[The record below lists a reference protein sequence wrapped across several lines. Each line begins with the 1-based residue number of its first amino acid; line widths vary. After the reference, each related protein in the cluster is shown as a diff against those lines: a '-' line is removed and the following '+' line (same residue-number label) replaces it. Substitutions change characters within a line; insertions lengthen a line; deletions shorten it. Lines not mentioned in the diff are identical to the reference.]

1 MIGTIVNTCTIVA
14 GTVLGAML
22 HRGIKE
28 KYKTVL
34 YDGLGLVSLAIGLN
48 AVVRNFP
55 KSEYPVL
62 FIVAM
67 ALGGVVGTWLDI
79 DGRFKRLVNGPLLTS
94 SRRGGTSEVKKAE
107 VLSDN
112 KGTNEPE
119 TARGSLADGLSTAI
133 LLYCIGPLSMLG
145 PVVSALQG
153 DHTFLFTNAT
163 LDFVSATIFASTYG
177 LGMVLAAPVLFCWQ
191 GMFYL
196 IAQFSSSAVSDALM
210 AELLIVGGLMIMASG
225 LSLLRLKDCK
235 TLNFLPALLV
245 PVVWFTLHYS
255 LFTIH

>member
-79 DGRFKRLVNGPLLTS
+79 DGRFKRLVA
-94 SRRGGTSEVKKAE
+94 RFQK
-107 VLSDN
+107 N
-112 KGTNEPE
+112 KTVE
-119 TARGSLADGLSTAI
+119 TGRGSLADGLSTAI

-245 PVVWFTLHYS
+245 PVVWFIVHS
-255 LFTIH
+255 L